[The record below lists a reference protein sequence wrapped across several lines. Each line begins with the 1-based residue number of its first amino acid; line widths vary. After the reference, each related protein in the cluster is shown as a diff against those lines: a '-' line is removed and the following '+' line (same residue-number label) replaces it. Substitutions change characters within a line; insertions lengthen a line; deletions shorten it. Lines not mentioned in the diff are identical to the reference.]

1 MTISNIEQE
10 ILKAAQN
17 TFLQYGFHGTKL
29 QQIAINANIS
39 NKSLI
44 HYYFR
49 SKEKLYM
56 EILRKIILYI
66 DSTDLTNKNTQE
78 ENLKVKWFLFTEL
91 YNNRNILEK
100 SLKVLFPNDWRKKLD
115 GIEKLFQIGEI
126 L

>member
-1 MTISNIEQE
+1 MTISNIEKE

-29 QQIAINANIS
+29 QQIAEKANIS
-39 NKSLI
+39 KSLI
-44 HYYFR
+44 HYYYR
-49 SKEKLYM
+49 SKEKLYV
-56 EILRKIILYI
+56 EILRRIILHI
-66 DSTDLTNKNTQE
+66 ESTDLTNKNTQE

-100 SLKVLFPNDWRKKLD
+100 SLKVLYQKNWHKKLD
-115 GIEKLFQIGEI
+115 RIKELVKIIEI

>member
-1 MTISNIEQE
+1 MTNSNIEQE

-29 QQIAINANIS
+29 QQIAEKANIS
-39 NKSLI
+39 KSLI
-44 HYYFR
+44 HYYYR
-49 SKEKLYM
+49 SKEKLYV
-56 EILRKIILYI
+56 EILRRIILHI
-66 DSTDLTNKNTQE
+66 ESTDLTNKNTQE

-100 SLKVLFPNDWRKKLD
+100 SLKVLYQKNWHKKLD
-115 GIEKLFQIGEI
+115 RIKELVKIIEI